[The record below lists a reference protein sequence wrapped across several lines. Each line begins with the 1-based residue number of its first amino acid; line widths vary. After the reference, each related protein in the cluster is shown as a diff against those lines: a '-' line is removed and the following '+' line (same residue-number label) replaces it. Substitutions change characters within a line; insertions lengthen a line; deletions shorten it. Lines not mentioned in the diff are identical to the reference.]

1 MRRKTFYAD
10 VEAEY
15 DITFNDMLDLIGSC
29 TESELKII
37 RDSINYFDDKLK
49 EVDNLYD
56 ENKLRVL
63 NVAFGKYTLD
73 ELQEKLNIK
82 NNEY

>member
-1 MRRKTFYAD
+1 M
-10 VEAEY
+10 
-15 DITFNDMLDLIGSC
+15 
-29 TESELKII
+29 KII
-37 RDSINYFDDKLK
+37 VTKTNSNQKIKIKANT
-49 EVDNLYD
+49 LYE

-63 NVAFGKYTLD
+63 KTAFDNYTLE